1 MLSFFLICS
10 SLKIYIKK
18 TIHTIPNANNKD
30 LEYIRFEINV
40 CIVDIL
46 YISSYIKIVLFIEQN
61 PPFGRILLT
70 EASKKLKIK
79 RFVESLLE
87 ALERAED

>member
-10 SLKIYIKK
+10 SLKIYIKN

-30 LEYIRFEINV
+30 LEYIRFDINV

-61 PPFGRILLT
+61 PPLGRILLT

>member
-1 MLSFFLICS
+1 M
-10 SLKIYIKK
+10 
-18 TIHTIPNANNKD
+18 
-30 LEYIRFEINV
+30 
-40 CIVDIL
+40 
-46 YISSYIKIVLFIEQN
+46 LFIEQN
-61 PPFGRILLT
+61 PPFCRILLT